1 MKNTKKGLTLVEV
14 LVSISVFTIIIFAL
28 FTTILAMRKVVSR
41 QEEYVRIKMACGD
54 MQVYYDEYDEYNDGW
69 YSIYFGGNIENDTG
83 YLTSD
88 FKPTAT
94 YSEGCYIVEFEG
106 NTIKEIRSPNGKI
119 LINNLQLPLGEEDN
133 DEKEQN

>member
-54 MQVYYDEYDEYNDGW
+54 MNVYYNPKEPNSW
-69 YSIYFGGNIENDTG
+69 YIDYFGAECQNDKG
-83 YLTSD
+83 YLTSN
-88 FKPTAT
+88 FKPQAT
-94 YSEGCYIVEFEG
+94 EPDGDDYYIVYFD
-106 NTIKEIRSPNGKI
+106 NNIINIQSSNGKI
-119 LINNLQLPLGEEDN
+119 LIKDLKLPLSEGD
-133 DEKEQN
+133 KQ